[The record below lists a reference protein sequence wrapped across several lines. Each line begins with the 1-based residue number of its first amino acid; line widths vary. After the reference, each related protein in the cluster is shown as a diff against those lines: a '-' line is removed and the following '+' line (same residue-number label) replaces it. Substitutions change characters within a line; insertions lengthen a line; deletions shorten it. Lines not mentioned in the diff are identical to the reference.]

1 MILNLN
7 WTLNDENKPSPLS
20 NFVLNLVGIYLTIIF
35 ISSILLNS
43 LLLLVFIRYKK
54 TRTPLN
60 QLIMIMTIFNLIGSI
75 QFPFVIQSHF
85 VNKWIWSKLVC
96 IFCGYVIYFVGCLQI
111 YLMTAISYLRFV
123 IIRKPFSGELIK
135 LGLTSKLIVICLFLS
150 IFWSTVPIFGWSYYS
165 LEDGLVSCSVEY
177 NEKSLNVI
185 SYNISMFIFV
195 FIIPLGIIIATNVGS
210 LLCVILIIFVEFYI
224 LF

>member
-85 VNKWIWSKLVC
+85 VNKRIWSKLVC

-123 IIRKPFSGELIK
+123 IIKE
-135 LGLTSKLIVICLFLS
+135 
-150 IFWSTVPIFGWSYYS
+150 
-165 LEDGLVSCSVEY
+165 
-177 NEKSLNVI
+177 
-185 SYNISMFIFV
+185 
-195 FIIPLGIIIATNVGS
+195 
-210 LLCVILIIFVEFYI
+210 
-224 LF
+224 